1 MNSIIAFV
9 LAFASILIIAAVA
22 RYAAG
27 YFASDRSSR
36 AAGFGVALGYAAG
49 RYSYSGAATAETL
62 PTIAAGLGVLLALV
76 VAWALLL
83 RKRTGE
89 LAEG

>member
-1 MNSIIAFV
+1 MNSIIALV

-22 RYAAG
+22 R

-49 RYSYSGAATAETL
+49 RYSYSGAATAVTL
-62 PTIAAGLGVLLALV
+62 PAIAAGLGALVALV